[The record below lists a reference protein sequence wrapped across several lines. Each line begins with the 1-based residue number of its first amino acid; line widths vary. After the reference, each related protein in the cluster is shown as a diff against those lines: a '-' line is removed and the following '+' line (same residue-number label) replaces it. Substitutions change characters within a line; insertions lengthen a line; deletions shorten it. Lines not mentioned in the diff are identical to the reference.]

1 MTSTSTDATL
11 NTEHVVPE
19 GILYAVTWDGLKQEA
34 KELDVNTIY
43 KCGYWSGTHEAL
55 QSRYGSCSI
64 KKIELHD
71 FGTCLHPKGTESLW
85 FKQPNMV
92 ENNLKT
98 VLNKKFDDD
107 VEHGFAPGV
116 EMFILDVD
124 TLREQAEKA
133 INLMSKNME

>member
-1 MTSTSTDATL
+1 MEQRRGGINTSNRMRIEL
-11 NTEHVVPE
+11 NPKHRHKLFLRYAFCLVH
-19 GILYAVTWDGLKQEA
+19 ILK
-34 KELDVNTIY
+34 NPH

-133 INLMSKNME
+133 IKHQTCHDD